1 MNGSFY
7 NSKTQSLKT
16 YAAKTFGF
24 MFLGLICTFAVMIG
38 TYKTGLVTMFLS
50 IPAMAILAALELITV
65 FYLSA
70 RIGKLS
76 VSASK
81 VLFFIYAI
89 LNGLTFATYFLYFE
103 VSVLVLAFGVTA
115 LYFGVMAAVGYFTS
129 VDLSRIQPILIS
141 GLIFMIVCNFL
152 GMFFGFGG
160 MERLF
165 CFVGVAIFLGFTAY
179 DTQKIK
185 ALYEAYSQ
193 DENMLKRASII
204 SALQLYLD
212 FVNLFFYILRLF
224 SRD

>member
-1 MNGSFY
+1 
-7 NSKTQSLKT
+7 
-16 YAAKTFGF
+16 
-24 MFLGLICTFAVMIG
+24 
-38 TYKTGLVTMFLS
+38 MFLS

-165 CFVGVAIFLGFTAY
+165 CFAGVAIFLGFTAY

-212 FVNLFFYILRLF
+212 FVNLFLYILRLF

>member
-1 MNGSFY
+1 MSDSFY
-7 NSKTQSLKT
+7 NSKSQSLKT
-16 YAAKTFGF
+16 YTAKTFGF

-38 TYKTGLVTMFLS
+38 TYKTGLVAMFLS
-50 IPAMAILAALELITV
+50 VPAMAILAALELITV

-165 CFVGVAIFLGFTAY
+165 CFAGVAIFLGFTAY

-212 FVNLFFYILRLF
+212 FVNLFLYILRLF